1 VAVIIRASSPADLV
15 HHDEIAAL
23 VDRHNGSLHEIIG
36 PRHRVHISSRMLR
49 GLVPDIAARDVYIC
63 GPEGFMAEIAEVAF
77 RLDVPSAQ
85 IHQEA
90 FGF

>member
-1 VAVIIRASSPADLV
+1 
-15 HHDEIAAL
+15 
-23 VDRHNGSLHEIIG
+23 
-36 PRHRVHISSRMLR
+36 MLR
-49 GLVPDIAARDVYIC
+49 SLVPDIAARDVYIC

-77 RLDVPSAQ
+77 RMDVPAEQ